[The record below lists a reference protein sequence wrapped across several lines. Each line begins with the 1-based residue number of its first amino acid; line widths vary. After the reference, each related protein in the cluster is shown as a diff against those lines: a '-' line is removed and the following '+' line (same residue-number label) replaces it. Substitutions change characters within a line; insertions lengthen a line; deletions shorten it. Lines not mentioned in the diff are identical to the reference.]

1 MWPLSLSQNTMISN
15 SYHRGDR
22 TRNGRLHGVGVTR
35 QSTQWGRT
43 WPVAT
48 RHPNP
53 HHGSHHTVNFRQPNT
68 EIPEIYIDGNSS
80 VQPLN
85 NHSLPNSSFSQPHP
99 RSSTSHP
106 SAPRMPNSTNAHSD
120 PQAHRAPPTPFV
132 MHHGTYDAAFDPF
145 VTPRPNQPVDSYEYA
160 LHAATGRSRRS
171 PPPIRPNQRYAN
183 SSPNQQYYTPNRPIT
198 ASDPR

>member
-15 SYHRGDR
+15 SYHHGDR
-22 TRNGRLHGVGVTR
+22 TRNGRLHGVGITR

-85 NHSLPNSSFSQPHP
+85 NHSLPNSLFSQPHP
-99 RSSTSHP
+99 HSSTLHP
-106 SAPRMPNSTNAHSD
+106 SAPRMPNSTNTHSD
-120 PQAHRAPPTPFV
+120 PQALRAPPTPFV

-145 VTPRPNQPVDSYEYA
+145 VMPHTPTNQLTLMNKPSMQPWVAPATCPHQFVLEDSY
-160 LHAATGRSRRS
+160 LHDLQTR
-171 PPPIRPNQRYAN
+171 IN
-183 SSPNQQYYTPNRPIT
+183 
-198 ASDPR
+198 